1 MSKESDGIVGY
12 VSNQPFYLDEK
23 NIKYNIFNPKDFGFD
38 FYGDM
43 IFSSKEFVQNN
54 PKITSDFI
62 NATKKGWEYALSN
75 IPSAIRSETK

>member
-1 MSKESDGIVGY
+1 MFQINLLSWW
-12 VSNQPFYLDEK
+12 K

-62 NATKKGWEYALSN
+62 NATKKVGNMPFQIFLQL
-75 IPSAIRSETK
+75 